1 MKMMI
6 KNQKKSRK
14 KIFTGTLINLMNIF
28 PFDKFI
34 IPTLIVLTYRAYV
47 LRGGFKMPKNLKA
60 ENDDFGSMFY
70 S

>member
-1 MKMMI
+1 
-6 KNQKKSRK
+6 
-14 KIFTGTLINLMNIF
+14 MNII

-34 IPTLIVLTYRAYV
+34 ILTLIVRTCRAYV